1 MLRYVRSPSIDE
13 PPCLT
18 QCFLTKSIIQPRPG
32 GQGQDRHRAEAGAD
46 KSRQPDSGGAG
57 RGGISEEQTI
67 LADNRHRAADTKIV
81 QD

>member
-32 GQGQDRHRAEAGAD
+32 GQRQDRHRAEAGAD
-46 KSRQPDSGGAG
+46 KSRQPDSGAG

-67 LADNRHRAADTKIV
+67 LADNRHGAADTNIV
-81 QD
+81 RD